1 MKWSGFCLFWAVC
14 WVSVT
19 SSEQALL
26 FPMGFL
32 LFWVTVKIVVVYLCT
47 MLETLLMFYAV
58 AAGDKEISDLEELF
72 N

>member
-1 MKWSGFCLFWAVC
+1 
-14 WVSVT
+14 
-19 SSEQALL
+19 
-26 FPMGFL
+26 MGFL

-47 MLETLLMFYAV
+47 MLETLLVFYAV